1 MVDCKKAASKLA
13 KCSWKNKPK
22 GPSGKYLPRSKP
34 KLSAKGKEYKA
45 KAARRKTRIKK
56 LKKKLKSTKK
66 VVKQKD
72 ATIKALQAGPVAQRP
87 PVEARRSRRARKKPD
102 RLGQ

>member
-22 GPSGKYLPRSKP
+22 GPNGKYKPRSKG
-34 KLSAKGKEYKA
+34 KLTVYKA

-56 LKKKLKSTKK
+56 LKKKLTSTKK
-66 VVKQKD
+66 VVKEKD
-72 ATIKALQAGPVAQRP
+72 ATIKALQARTSVP
-87 PVEARRSRRARKKPD
+87 PRRSRRATKKPQ